1 MLARI
6 FRFFVV
12 RYAGAGRATVLL
24 GGFDLARKTV
34 RRQPLVEELRLRPG
48 ETYVVEH
55 LGINH
60 KDQIGQLERERKAAR
75 RADRAARKAAR
86 KAARRRAS

>member
-12 RYAGAGRATVLL
+12 RYAGAGRAAVLL
-24 GGFDLARKTV
+24 GGLDVARKTV
-34 RRQPLVEELRLRPG
+34 RRQPVVEELRLRPG

-55 LGINH
+55 LPISH
-60 KDQIGQLERERKAAR
+60 KDQIANLERERKEAK
-75 RADRAARKAAR
+75 RADRVAR